1 MKDILFDLDGTITD
15 PMVGITTSVKYALN
29 YFGVEV
35 RDIRDLIPFIGPPL
49 VDSFQ
54 EFYGFD
60 NEKALLAVEKY
71 REYFKDQG
79 IFENVPYTGVED
91 FLQKLIDQGYRLSI
105 ATSKPQVFAKRI
117 LEHFHLDK
125 YFTGVYGSEL
135 DGTRNAKG
143 EVIKYALD
151 NLEINS
157 SDFVVMVGDRKHDI
171 IGAHQN
177 NLKAIG
183 VLYGYGSLEE
193 FKECQADYIVEN
205 FDELYKTITSNL

>member
-15 PMVGITTSVKYALN
+15 PMVGITTAVKYALN
-29 YFGVEV
+29 YFEIEV

-60 NEKALLAVEKY
+60 EQKALLAVEKY
-71 REYFKDQG
+71 REYFKDKG
-79 IFENVPYTGVED
+79 IFENNLYSGIED
-91 FLQKLIDQGYRLSI
+91 FLQKLKDQGYRLSI
-105 ATSKPQVFAKRI
+105 ATSKPEVFAKRI
-117 LEHFHLDK
+117 LTHFNLDQ

-151 NLEINS
+151 NLKIDS
-157 SDFVVMVGDRKHDI
+157 SHSVIMVGDRKHDI

-177 NLKAIG
+177 NLKVIA
-183 VLYGYGSLEE
+183 VLYGYGNLEE
-193 FKECQADYIVEN
+193 FKEHNADFIAGN
-205 FDELYKTITSNL
+205 LDELYEIIVNNL